1 MCKPIESVESPR
13 LIQSANLNLY
23 AASAELIRKDL
34 AGRGALAEALGVVV
48 PQSWPPDLHG
58 SEVMRFTLDQQQA
71 MPEQG
76 WSFWYVAT
84 RAEPSELAGICGF
97 KGRPDASGSVE
108 ISYSILSD
116 FQRRGLATEA
126 VRRLVGWAFS
136 HHNVNQVSAD
146 TLPHLRQSIRVLEKN
161 GFRRAGAGSEAGVVR
176 YAIARN
182 SLD

>member
-1 MCKPIESVESPR
+1 MYDPTESHR
-13 LIQSANLNLY
+13 LIQTVNLNLY

-34 AGRGALAEALGVVV
+34 AGRIALAEALGVVV
-48 PQSWPPDLHG
+48 PESWPPDLHG
-58 SEVMRFTLDQQQA
+58 PEVIRFTLEQLQTA
-71 MPEQG
+71 PGQG

-97 KGRPDASGSVE
+97 KGRPDESGSVE
-108 ISYSILSD
+108 ISYSILSG
-116 FQRRGLATEA
+116 FQQRGLATEA
-126 VRRLVGWAFS
+126 VQRLVGWAFS
-136 HHNVNQVSAD
+136 HHNVNEVSAD

-176 YAIARN
+176 YAIKRN